1 MIFVGKW
8 SHGGNFF
15 FHAFCATL
23 LAPVGFVIFFF
34 FYIKP
39 IIHHKGL
46 LYVCMA
52 FWECKSTVCEYFMLS
67 IFFRHPFLIQLIQ
80 YETKSH
86 QLSDLNCCF
95 SRGPC
100 LFLIALFANICIYSL
115 SQIIIAVDFWHLAL
129 ISTSCPLSVTC
140 VISAVIVQIEYCL
153 QKQTSSCVAAAY
165 LVDFFFCPCIQQ
177 VFLVLC
183 KMAKHFY
190 H

>member
-1 MIFVGKW
+1 MAVT
-8 SHGGNFF
+8 FF
-15 FHAFCATL
+15 FTHFVQPSLHL
-23 LAPVGFVIFFF
+23 LASLFF

-52 FWECKSTVCEYFMLS
+52 FWECKSTICEYFMLS

-86 QLSDLNCCF
+86 QLSDLICCF

-100 LFLIALFANICIYSL
+100 LFFNSL
-115 SQIIIAVDFWHLAL
+115 VCKYLHLQFVSNYNRCGLWHLAL
-129 ISTSCPLSVTC
+129 ISPSCPLSVTC
-140 VISAVIVQIEYCL
+140 VISAVIVQIEYCP

-165 LVDFFFCPCIQQ
+165 LVDFFFLSMHTTG
-177 VFLVLC
+177 VFSA
-183 KMAKHFY
+183 M
-190 H
+190 